1 MLASEL
7 IDRSLR
13 LINIPGRGASLAPE
27 DQTAALQALQEIL
40 DSEAVSKQ
48 FVPGIRRHF
57 FVVTTGKSIYS
68 YGANSA
74 LDLRSDDFDDDPA
87 PIKIEDAYIREGS
100 SITNNEKVD
109 EYRFENLGI
118 WILGG
123 VGAIGNNELTLDGV
137 GTAVQTL
144 PLVAGRTYTIRVTLT
159 VNAGDVELRL
169 DDNAVPQLTQT
180 LDSTGRFQFD
190 VLFPGAGAATLDLET
205 DAAGDD
211 VQIDTISVIERNLDR
226 LELPDAQGSDYYI
239 QLIDQKRYNRR
250 YSKGTGG
257 RPYEMLYTRGRAGT
271 PGYGRGEIR
280 LDNAAIQ
287 GDIMV
292 LDVLVNRVSVD
303 RIQDEIRLNE
313 SAIRWLRYSLA
324 DNVAGEYGK
333 SLNPRQLVIMDQA
346 WNKLAT
352 GNRRMNMLGVDRA
365 LRDRPTFD
373 INRGDP

>member
-1 MLASEL
+1 
-7 IDRSLR
+7 
-13 LINIPGRGASLAPE
+13 
-27 DQTAALQALQEIL
+27 
-40 DSEAVSKQ
+40 
-48 FVPGIRRHF
+48 
-57 FVVTTGKSIYS
+57 
-68 YGANSA
+68 
-74 LDLRSDDFDDDPA
+74 
-87 PIKIEDAYIREGS
+87 
-100 SITNNEKVD
+100 
-109 EYRFENLGI
+109 
-118 WILGG
+118 
-123 VGAIGNNELTLDGV
+123 
-137 GTAVQTL
+137 
-144 PLVAGRTYTIRVTLT
+144 
-159 VNAGDVELRL
+159 
-169 DDNAVPQLTQT
+169 
-180 LDSTGRFQFD
+180 
-190 VLFPGAGAATLDLET
+190 
-205 DAAGDD
+205 
-211 VQIDTISVIERNLDR
+211 
-226 LELPDAQGSDYYI
+226 
-239 QLIDQKRYNRR
+239 
-250 YSKGTGG
+250 
-257 RPYEMLYTRGRAGT
+257 MLYTRGRAGT